1 MHINLETQKNMQQ
14 MPNQQQPMEYNANIY
29 QNNQINNYPPNQKE
43 EGRTGNFLDNPL
55 GRSETRQEILSEYSN
70 KFKNS
75 MQFQFRNSFTS
86 AGSFQPKNN
95 LPTITYIGS
104 KIAINKLKFKENRT
118 SDTCYSKQRRKRKRK
133 I

>member
-1 MHINLETQKNMQQ
+1 MQINMEAQKNIQP
-14 MPNQQQPMEYNANIY
+14 MPNQPMEYANIY
-29 QNNQINNYPPNQKE
+29 QNNQINNYPPNQE
-43 EGRTGNFLDNPL
+43 RTGNFLDNPL
-55 GRSETRQEILSEYSN
+55 GRTETRQEILSEYSS

-104 KIAINKLKFKENRT
+104 KFIK
-118 SDTCYSKQRRKRKRK
+118 
-133 I
+133 